1 MNYCRLSV
9 IGLGVL
15 SACSF
20 GCGRTDLDGPFAATS
35 TIPITTGAG
44 GDDQSTGVAG
54 AGSVAGNGG
63 SQPPPLGGS
72 GAAGAAGTGEGGK
85 SGGAAGSGGS
95 AGAGVAGGAGQG
107 GGFAGAG
114 APLTGAAGQSGSA
127 GAAGGSQ
134 GGAGGGLALNTLC
147 DPVAQNCAAG
157 LRCDLP
163 DSGPLAFACI
173 VDAGGSGGEGQMCQE
188 SSQDCAKG
196 STCVQPVGRRRQPV
210 EPATCFVFC
219 NSAAECPSGND
230 CFGVGLFND
239 GGSRLRTGICE
250 QPANT
255 ANN

>member
-1 MNYCRLSV
+1 MNDRRLSV

-15 SACSF
+15 TACFF
-20 GCGRTDLDGPFAATS
+20 GCGRTELDGPFAAS
-35 TIPITTGAG
+35 TIPITTGSG
-44 GDDQSTGVAG
+44 GDAQSTGVAG
-54 AGSVAGNGG
+54 AGSV
-63 SQPPPLGGS
+63 GGS
-72 GAAGAAGTGEGGK
+72 GGAGEAGIGAGGQ
-85 SGGAAGSGGS
+85 SGGAAGSG
-95 AGAGVAGGAGQG
+95 GQG

-114 APLTGAAGQSGSA
+114 GSPTGAAGQAGSA

-134 GGAGGGLALNTLC
+134 GGAGGSLALNTLC

-173 VDAGGSGGEGQMCQE
+173 VDAGGSGEEGQTCQE

-196 STCVQPVGRRRQPV
+196 STCVQPVGRMRQPV
-210 EPATCFVFC
+210 GPATCFVFC
-219 NSAAECPSGND
+219 NTDAECPSGNA

-255 ANN
+255 SN

>member
-1 MNYCRLSV
+1 MKYCRLSV
-9 IGLGVL
+9 IGVGVL
-15 SACSF
+15 TACFF
-20 GCGRTDLDGPFAATS
+20 GCGRTELDGPFAAAS
-35 TIPITTGAG
+35 TIPITTGSG

-54 AGSVAGNGG
+54 AGSVAGNAGSEAPPVGG
-63 SQPPPLGGS
+63 S
-72 GAAGAAGTGEGGK
+72 AGAGEAGTGAGGR
-85 SGGAAGSGGS
+85 SAGGSAGAGEAGTGAGGQSVGAAGSGGS
-95 AGAGVAGGAGQG
+95 GQG
-107 GGFAGAG
+107 
-114 APLTGAAGQSGSA
+114 GSA

-173 VDAGGSGGEGQMCQE
+173 ADAGGSGGEGQMCQE

-196 STCVQPVGRRRQPV
+196 STCVQPVGRMRQPV
-210 EPATCFVFC
+210 GPATCFVFC
-219 NSAAECPSGND
+219 NTAAECPSGNA

-250 QPANT
+250 QPP
-255 ANN
+255 NN

>member
-1 MNYCRLSV
+1 MKYCRLSV
-9 IGLGVL
+9 IGVGVL
-15 SACSF
+15 TACF
-20 GCGRTDLDGPFAATS
+20 LGCGRTELDGPFAAAG
-35 TIPITTGAG
+35 TIPITTGSG

-63 SQPPPLGGS
+63 SEPPPVGGS
-72 GAAGAAGTGEGGK
+72 AGAGEAGAGAGGQ
-85 SGGAAGSGGS
+85 SVGAAGSGGS
-95 AGAGVAGGAGQG
+95 GQG
-107 GGFAGAG
+107 
-114 APLTGAAGQSGSA
+114 GSA

-147 DPVAQNCAAG
+147 DPVAQNCTAG

-163 DSGPLAFACI
+163 DAGPLAFACI

-196 STCVQPVGRRRQPV
+196 STCVQPVGRMRQPV
-210 EPATCFVFC
+210 GPATCFVFC
-219 NSAAECPSGND
+219 NTAAECPSGNA

-250 QPANT
+250 QPAN
-255 ANN
+255 NN